1 MDDQIKLQI
10 DRANILLK
18 LAGIECIAM
27 YRPYGSYSNYIRKEN
42 MQYIRYDVTGKI
54 KDEWEWI
61 QANLENRVADRK
73 RVADRIKINPSKLA
87 LKPYWLGFG
96 RPSFVIGDVK
106 YYTSFEEIEKMRYFE
121 PQPVHLTDHDLIF
134 TKTICY
140 KSYEAMLASVQCM
153 VNARIAS

>member
-1 MDDQIKLQI
+1 MDDQIKSQI
-10 DRANILLK
+10 DQANILLK
-18 LAGIECIAM
+18 LVGIECLAM
-27 YRPYGSYSNYIRKEN
+27 YRPYGPYSNYMHTEKLNGIK
-42 MQYIRYDVTGKI
+42 YGIISAIKKSTKY

-61 QANLENRVADRK
+61 QANLEK
-73 RVADRIKINPSKLA
+73 RVAARMKINPSKLA

-106 YYTSFEEIEKMRYFE
+106 YYSSFEEIEQIRNFE
-121 PQPVHLTDHDLIF
+121 PQPVHLTAHDLIF